1 MKKKNINYESAHEID
16 QEMEKAFLEDA
27 LPEWISENSQGFGFD
42 FRGRVDSII
51 LAGGGPTIYID
62 LLSEPGYIIVERLG
76 EKRGTTKLSD
86 SILDEIIYFVEEYE
100 NAK

>member
-1 MKKKNINYESAHEID
+1 MLHKNINNELADSIS

-27 LPEWISENSQGFGFD
+27 LAEWISENSQGFGFD

-62 LLSEPGYIIVERLG
+62 LLCEPGYIIAERLG
-76 EKRGTTKLSD
+76 EKRGTSKLPD
-86 SILDEIIYFVEEYE
+86 SILDEIICFIEEYE